1 VQGCRGAGVQRCSLR
16 AVLLR
21 SQAPPLLGSL
31 GAEDIGVW
39 ICEADGPIAAA
50 FNPRIR
56 FQRTKTLMEGNDC
69 CDHVYYIDRDPYE
82 RISESAE
89 TPIRL
94 FADSRGLP

>member
-1 VQGCRGAGVQRCSLR
+1 MQGCRGAGVQRCSLR

-39 ICEADGPIAAA
+39 ICAADGPIAAA

-56 FQRTKTLMEGNDC
+56 FQRTQTLMEGNDC

-82 RISESAE
+82 RMSESTNQRVGRDAHS
-89 TPIRL
+89 PVR
-94 FADSRGLP
+94 